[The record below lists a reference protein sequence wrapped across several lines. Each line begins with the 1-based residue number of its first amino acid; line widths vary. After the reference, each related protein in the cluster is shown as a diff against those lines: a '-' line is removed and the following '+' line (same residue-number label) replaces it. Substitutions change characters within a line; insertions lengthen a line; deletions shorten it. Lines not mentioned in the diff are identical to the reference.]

1 MASKVLDRT
10 LAQVEAARYRFARS
24 EAASVVRLL
33 KQLDAAR
40 FPDPASLIRFHEALL
55 FLHAFPQGPA
65 VVRAT
70 ERILNG
76 FHKKVEALR
85 KAGADMDDFDTF
97 EVAGIAG
104 TEMEDTLSFDVAR
117 WLTKRMPGKAGIAWE
132 NYEPGR
138 ELGTTGP
145 RFMPLLED
153 DSYVEADTPW
163 RRWLEA
169 AGGKRST
176 LEWLLE
182 RFEKLPLSSGRKS
195 DQKSELY
202 ESLRVPV
209 RWRLENSA
217 LTRTRNWKP
226 VRSTFDHSIFYQTTP
241 LISRSQVSLADELAR
256 RPPKLTKLSRR
267 QGEQVI
273 ELIREVML
281 VRYREL
287 YGTMLGDP
295 RSVVRADLGSH
306 EAGRGV
312 TIYLW
317 NLPPDHRLPLR
328 AYVAGL
334 TLKNGVPINYIEA
347 IGLCEWMEVGFNT
360 FYTFRGGEAGWI
372 YAQVLRC
379 LCHLMGTTCISVY
392 PYQLGHD
399 NDEAIESGAFWF
411 YRKLGF
417 RPGRAD
423 LQKLA
428 EREEKKI
435 AANPQYRTPARVL
448 KRLGSGHVF
457 YELPGSDVGAWD
469 RFSTRN
475 IGLRVNR
482 RMALKFGGDAVLV
495 RERSRRALERSLGVS
510 TFSWTPLDRAAFDNF
525 ALVLADV
532 PGLRTWTREEKEALV
547 RIILAKSK
555 PHEMV
560 YLHLTPRH
568 GQLRRALLALGS

>member
-1 MASKVLDRT
+1 MASNALDHQLT
-10 LAQVEAARYRFARS
+10 QLEGSRYRFGQN
-24 EAASVVRLL
+24 EVASVVRLL
-33 KQLDAAR
+33 TRLSSTRFLDS
-40 FPDPASLIRFHEALL
+40 ASLTRFHETLL
-55 FLHAFPQGPA
+55 FLRAFPQGPA

-70 ERILNG
+70 ERILNH

-97 EVAGIAG
+97 EVSGIAG

-117 WLTKRMPGKAGIAWE
+117 WVVKRMPGKVEIAWE

-176 LEWLLE
+176 LEWLVE
-182 RFEKLPLSSGRKS
+182 RFEALPLSPQKSGQR
-195 DQKSELY
+195 SELY

-209 RWRLENSA
+209 RWRLENSSI
-217 LTRTRNWKP
+217 TRTRNWKAG
-226 VRSTFDHSIFYQTTP
+226 RSIFYHSEA

-267 QGEQVI
+267 RGEQVI
-273 ELIREVML
+273 ELIREVMV

-287 YGTMLGDP
+287 YGTTLGDA
-295 RSVVRADLGSH
+295 RSVVRADV
-306 EAGRGV
+306 GRGV

-317 NLPPDHRLPLR
+317 TLPPDRRLPLR

-379 LCHLMGTTCISVY
+379 LCHFMGTTCVSVY

-399 NDEAIESGAFWF
+399 NEEAIESGAFWF

-428 EREEKKI
+428 EREEQKI
-435 AANPQYRTPARVL
+435 AADPKYRTPARVL
-448 KRLGSGHVF
+448 KRLAAGHVF
-457 YELPGSDVGAWD
+457 YELPGSEVGAWD

-482 RMALKFGGDAVLV
+482 RMALEFGGEAVV
-495 RERSRRALERSLGVS
+495 MRERSRRALERILGVS
-510 TFSWTPLDRAAFDNF
+510 TSSWTSLDRAAFDNF

-532 PGLRTWTREEKEALV
+532 PGLRAWTLGEKEDLLRV
-547 RIILAKSK
+547 ICAKNK
-555 PHEMV
+555 LHEMA
-560 YLHLTPRH
+560 YLHLMQRH
-568 GQLRRALLALGS
+568 GSLRNALLGLGS